1 MERRD
6 KTARR
11 PSDDAPQDRF
21 SGLPLPRERSP
32 REEVIEV
39 LAEGLWTLICQ
50 GRGPAAGKFP
60 AFKKD
65 TTLID
70 DADVN
75 TVCEVSSNG

>member
-1 MERRD
+1 MERQN
-6 KTARR
+6 KPTRR
-11 PSDDAPQDRF
+11 PSDEAPQGRF

-50 GRGPAAGKFP
+50 GRGPTAGKFP
-60 AFKKD
+60 ALQKNA
-65 TTLID
+65 TLLD

-75 TVCEVSSNG
+75 TVCEISSNG

>member
-60 AFKKD
+60 ALRRD
-65 TTLID
+65 PTATD
-70 DADVN
+70 DKAEN
-75 TVCEVSSNG
+75 SACESSSNG